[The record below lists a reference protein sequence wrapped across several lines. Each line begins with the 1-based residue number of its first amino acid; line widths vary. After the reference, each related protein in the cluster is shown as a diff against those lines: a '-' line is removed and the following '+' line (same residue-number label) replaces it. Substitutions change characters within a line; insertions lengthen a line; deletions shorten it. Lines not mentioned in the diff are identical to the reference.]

1 MENIVEQNKNNK
13 VSNFTQKLESLQEL
27 MIANNDLE
35 NIYGDGENLVDNE
48 VFQIS
53 HDYCGPLYMRK
64 MIMPKNSVVVSAV
77 HHTNHFWFLLK
88 GKISVTTDEETIEHI
103 APCYSRSLKGAK
115 RFIICVEECL
125 FINVHANPTESKN
138 IKEIQD
144 DLYSITLD
152 EYIKKEK
159 LWQE

>member
-64 MIMPKNSVVVSAV
+64 MIMPKDSVVVSAV

-88 GKISVTTDEETIEHI
+88 GKISVTTDEETVEHI

-115 RFIICVEECL
+115 RFIVCVEECL
-125 FINVHANPTESKN
+125 FINVHANPTESKD
-138 IKEIQD
+138 IEEIQD

>member
-13 VSNFTQKLESLQEL
+13 VSNFTQRLEDLQNV

-64 MIMPKNSVVVSAV
+64 MIMPKDSVVVSAV

-88 GKISVTTDEETIEHI
+88 GKISVTTDEETVEHI

-125 FINVHANPTESKN
+125 FINVDANPTESKD
-138 IKEIQD
+138 IEEIQD
-144 DLYSITLD
+144 ALYSITLD
-152 EYIKKEK
+152 KYIKKEK

>member
-1 MENIVEQNKNNK
+1 MESLVEKVNNK
-13 VSNFTQKLESLQEL
+13 DVSNFTQKLESLQNL
-27 MIANNDLE
+27 MIANNDKE
-35 NIYGDGENLVDNE
+35 GVFGDGINLVEND

-64 MIMPKNSVVVSAV
+64 MIMPKDSVVVSAM

-88 GKISVTTDEETIEHI
+88 GRISVTSGDETVEHI

-115 RFIICVEECL
+115 RFIVCVEECL
-125 FINVHANPTESKN
+125 FINVHANPTESTD

-144 DLYSITLD
+144 DLYSITLE
-152 EYIKKEK
+152 EYHKKEK

>member
-13 VSNFTQKLESLQEL
+13 VSNFTQRLEDLQNV

-64 MIMPKNSVVVSAV
+64 MIMPKDSVVVSAV

-88 GKISVTTDEETIEHI
+88 GKISVTTDEETVEHI

-125 FINVHANPTESKN
+125 FINVHANPTESKD
-138 IKEIQD
+138 IEEIQD

>member
-13 VSNFTQKLESLQEL
+13 VSNFTQRLEDLQNV

-64 MIMPKNSVVVSAV
+64 MIMPKDSVVVSAV

-88 GKISVTTDEETIEHI
+88 GKISVTTDEETVEHI

-125 FINVHANPTESKN
+125 FINVDANPTESKD
-138 IKEIQD
+138 IEEIQD